1 MESPPRAMDAIAQSH
16 QATIGAHAGLDA
28 LMVQVQALLEARSAH
43 PARTVVLVP
52 YAQLMPR
59 AARAWAR
66 VVPSGFAPRFE
77 STMNW
82 ARSQGGQQG
91 GFAPGALDLC
101 HDAARDLLA
110 AQALLT
116 GAGLGDQRDLL
127 AGRVVEAAGQLAPLA
142 AAVHP
147 AQRAAWAA
155 RMRTVVAGGLDAPV
169 LALELAVARVA
180 LEWVAAS
187 AYATDCLLGD
197 AVRSDVDCLVVL
209 QGYQSEPLVEAIRM
223 HFGDK
228 AVTLPLVQATQAG
241 TVALHAAQGP
251 EDEAARAAACVLQH
265 LAAGR
270 SPVALAATD
279 RALTR
284 RIRAMLG
291 AQGLRIRDETG
302 WKLSTTRAAA
312 HIMTALRAARH
323 DAPSD
328 AVLDWL
334 KHSPALDVPALQ
346 RLEKALRDAGVRD
359 WPGAV
364 ARLRSHEALADLI
377 AQVEDLRATLQRA
390 RPLAAWLQALRELL
404 QATGQW
410 SKLEGDAAGD
420 AAIAALRLADG
431 AQAEW
436 AAVPH
441 AARRM
446 ALHEFTAWVTDVLEA
461 ASFKPTHPR
470 DEQVVILPFPQ
481 MLGQPFAAAVLPGCD
496 ETNLPAAPEPAGP
509 WTAGQRAGLGLPTR
523 EALEAVQR
531 AGWQQALAVPQVDVL
546 WRCADAA
553 GEPVLP
559 STLVQQLQLDGMA
572 QAGAEPRVDHAVPA
586 APTPRPQPSGAALPV
601 AKLSASAYE
610 DLRRCPYRFFAL
622 RQLGLKEADELDTE
636 LDKRDFGTWLHA
648 VLGHFHNA
656 LAAQPVP
663 AGPQR
668 LALIEEAAQE
678 QTRALG
684 LAESEFLPFAA
695 SWPQARDGYLA
706 WLDQHEA
713 DGAQFMEAEAD
724 RTTPLGTLTLIGRL
738 DRIDSLAG
746 GMAMVMDYKTEAL
759 DVTRKRVKAASED
772 TQLAFYAALLP
783 DDQLRAAYVNV
794 GERGETRLVEQKDV
808 VTARDVLLDGIRE
821 DLQAI
826 ANGAPLPALGEGTV
840 CDFCAARGLC
850 RKDSWA

>member
-1 MESPPRAMDAIAQSH
+1 
-16 QATIGAHAGLDA
+16 
-28 LMVQVQALLEARSAH
+28 MVQVHVLLQSRSAH

-52 YAQLMPR
+52 YAQLMPK

-82 ARSQGGQQG
+82 ARSQGGQLG
-91 GFAPGALDLC
+91 GFVPGPLDLC

-110 AQALLT
+110 AQALLAD
-116 GAGLGDQRDLL
+116 AGLGDQRDLL

-142 AAVHP
+142 AAVQP

-169 LALELAVARVA
+169 LALELAVVRVA
-180 LEWVAAS
+180 LEWVYAS

-197 AVRSDVDCLVVL
+197 AVRNDVDCLVVL
-209 QGYQSEPLVEAIRM
+209 QGYQSEPLVDAIRT

-228 AVTLPLVQATQAG
+228 AATLPMVQAAQRGA
-241 TVALHAAQGP
+241 VALHAARDP

-312 HIMTALRAARH
+312 HLMTALRAARH

-334 KHSPALDVPALQ
+334 KHAPAWDVPALQ
-346 RLEKALRDAGVRD
+346 RLEKTLRDAGVRD

-364 ARLRSHEALADLI
+364 ARLRSHDALTDLI
-377 AQVEDLRATLQRA
+377 AQVEDQRATLQRA

-410 SKLEGDAAGD
+410 NKLEGDAAGD

-446 ALHEFTAWVTDVLEA
+446 ALHEFIAWVTDVLEA

-496 ETNLPAAPEPAGP
+496 EANLPAAPEPAGP

-546 WRCADAA
+546 WRTADAA

-559 STLVQQLQLDGMA
+559 STLVQQLQQDRAA
-572 QAGAEPRVDHAVPA
+572 QTGNDPRVDHAVAA

-601 AKLSASAYE
+601 ARLSASAYE

-678 QTRALG
+678 QTRTLG

-738 DRIDSLAG
+738 DRIDKLAG
-746 GMAMVMDYKTEAL
+746 DMAMVMDYKTEAL

-794 GERGETRLVEQKDV
+794 GERGETRTVEQDDV
-808 VTARDVLLDGIRE
+808 VAARDALIEGIQH

-826 ANGAPLPALGEGTV
+826 ADGAPLPALGEGTV

-850 RKDSWA
+850 RKDMWS

>member
-1 MESPPRAMDAIAQSH
+1 MDAIAQSH
-16 QATIGAHAGLDA
+16 RATTGLDA
-28 LMVQVQALLEARSAH
+28 LMVQVHALLTSRDAH

-52 YAQLMPR
+52 YAQLMPK

-91 GFAPGALDLC
+91 GFVPAALDLC

-110 AQALLT
+110 AQALLAD
-116 GAGLGDQRDLL
+116 AGLGEQRDLL

-197 AVRSDVDCLVVL
+197 AVRNDVDCLVVL
-209 QGYQSEPLVEAIRM
+209 QGYQSEPLVEAIRT

-228 AVTLPLVQATQAG
+228 AATLPMVQATQPGA
-241 TVALHAAQGP
+241 VALHAAQGP

-323 DAPSD
+323 DAASD

-334 KHSPALDVPALQ
+334 KHAPALDVPALQ
-346 RLEKALRDAGVRD
+346 RLEKTLREAGVRD
-359 WPGAV
+359 WPGAA

-377 AQVEDLRATLQRA
+377 ARVEDLRATLQRA

-404 QATGQW
+404 QITGQW
-410 SKLEGDAAGD
+410 DKLEGDAAGD
-420 AAIAALRLADG
+420 AAIAALRLAEG

-436 AAVPH
+436 AGVPH

-496 ETNLPAAPEPAGP
+496 EANLPAAPEPAGP

-559 STLVQQLQLDGMA
+559 STLVQQLQLDGA
-572 QAGAEPRVDHAVPA
+572 SQTGTDPRVDHAVAA
-586 APTPRPQPSGAALPV
+586 APTPRPLPSGAALPV
-601 AKLSASAYE
+601 ARLSASAYE

-678 QTRALG
+678 QTRALA

-706 WLDQHEA
+706 WLDKHEA
-713 DGAQFMEAEAD
+713 DGAQFMQAEAD

-738 DRIDSLAG
+738 DRIDHLAG

-794 GERGETRLVEQKDV
+794 GERGETRMVEQDDV
-808 VTARDVLLDGIRE
+808 VAARDALIEGIQH

-826 ANGAPLPALGEGTV
+826 ADGAPLPALGEGAV

>member
-1 MESPPRAMDAIAQSH
+1 MDAIAQSH
-16 QATIGAHAGLDA
+16 RASTGAHTGLDA
-28 LMVQVQALLEARSAH
+28 LMAQVQALLESRDAH

-59 AARAWAR
+59 AARAWAH

-91 GFAPGALDLC
+91 GLVPGPLDLC

-110 AQALLT
+110 AQALLAD
-116 GAGLGDQRDLL
+116 AGLGDQRDLL
-127 AGRVVEAAGQLAPLA
+127 AARVVEAAGQLAPLA

-147 AQRAAWAA
+147 AQRAAWGQ
-155 RMRTVVAGGLDAPV
+155 RMRAVVTGGLDAPV

-209 QGYQSEPLVEAIRM
+209 QGYQSEPLVEAIRE

-228 AVTLPLVQATQAG
+228 ATTLPMVQATQPG
-241 TVALHAAQGP
+241 TVALHAAQDP
-251 EDEAARAAACVLQH
+251 EDEAARAAACVLRH

-334 KHSPALDVPALQ
+334 KHAPALQGPALQ
-346 RLEKALRDAGVRD
+346 RLEKTLRDAGLRD

-364 ARLRSHEALADLI
+364 AQLRNHDALADLI
-377 AQVEDLRATLQRA
+377 AQVQAQRETLQRA
-390 RPLAAWLQALRELL
+390 RALAAWLQSLRELL

-410 SKLEGDAAGD
+410 NKLAGDAAGD
-420 AAIAALRLADG
+420 AAIAALRLAEG
-431 AQAEW
+431 SQAEW
-436 AAVPH
+436 TAVPH

-496 ETNLPAAPEPAGP
+496 ESNLPAAPEPAGP
-509 WTAGQRAGLGLPTR
+509 WTAGQRAGLGLPAR
-523 EALEAVQR
+523 ASLEAVQR
-531 AGWQQALAVPQVDVL
+531 AGWQQALAVANVDVL

-559 STLVQQLQLDGMA
+559 STLVQQLQLEGMA
-572 QAGAEPRVDHAVPA
+572 QAGADPRVDHAVAA

-601 AKLSASAYE
+601 ARLSASGYE

-648 VLGHFHNA
+648 VLGYFHNA
-656 LAAQPVP
+656 MASQPVP
-663 AGPQR
+663 SGPQR

-706 WLDQHEA
+706 WLEGHEA
-713 DGAQFMEAEAD
+713 QGAQFIEAEAD
-724 RTTPLGTLTLIGRL
+724 RNTPLGTLTLIGRL
-738 DRIDSLAG
+738 DRIDSLPG

-794 GERGETRLVEQKDV
+794 GERGETRMVEQKDV
-808 VTARDVLLDGIRE
+808 VTARDALLDGIRE

-826 ANGAPLPALGEGTV
+826 ADGAPLPALGEGAV

-850 RKDSWA
+850 RKDMWS

>member
-1 MESPPRAMDAIAQSH
+1 M
-16 QATIGAHAGLDA
+16 T
-28 LMVQVQALLEARSAH
+28 QVQALLQSRDVH

-82 ARSQGGQQG
+82 ARAQGGQQG
-91 GFAPGALDLC
+91 GFVPGPLDLC
-101 HDAARDLLA
+101 HDAARDVLA
-110 AQALLT
+110 AQALLA
-116 GAGLGDQRDLL
+116 GAGLGEQRELL
-127 AGRVVEAAGQLAPLA
+127 AGRVVEAAGQLAPMA

-147 AQRAAWAA
+147 AQRAAWGQ
-155 RMRTVVAGGLDAPV
+155 RMRAVVAGALDAPV
-169 LALELAVARVA
+169 LALEQAVARVA

-197 AVRSDVDCLVVL
+197 AVRNDVDCLVVL
-209 QGYQSEPLVEAIRM
+209 QGYQSEPLVDAIRT

-228 AVTLPLVQATQAG
+228 AVTLPLVQVGQPGA
-241 TVALHAAQGP
+241 VALHAAQDP
-251 EDEAARAAACVLQH
+251 EDEAARAAACVLWH
-265 LAAGR
+265 LGAGR

-284 RIRAMLG
+284 RIRALLG
-291 AQGLRIRDETG
+291 AQGVRIRDETG

-312 HIMTALRAARH
+312 HLMTALRAARH
-323 DAPSD
+323 DATSD

-334 KHSPALDVPALQ
+334 KHAPVLQGPALQ
-346 RLEKALRDAGVRD
+346 RLEKTLRDAGVRD

-364 ARLRSHEALADLI
+364 ARLREQEALAVLV
-377 AQVEDLRATLQRA
+377 AQVEESRAALQRA
-390 RPLAAWLQALRELL
+390 RPLADWLQALRGLL
-404 QATGQW
+404 QASGQW
-410 SKLEGDAAGD
+410 QLLAGDAAGD

-431 AQAEW
+431 EGGDAQAEW
-436 AAVPH
+436 AAIPH

-446 ALHEFTAWVTDVLEA
+446 GLHEFTAWVSDVLED

-496 ETNLPAAPEPAGP
+496 EANLPAAPEPAGP
-509 WTAGQRAGLGLPTR
+509 WTASQRAALGLPTR
-523 EALEAVQR
+523 EALEAAQR
-531 AGWQQALAVPQVDVL
+531 AGWQQALAAAQVDVL
-546 WRCADAA
+546 WRSADAA

-559 STLVQQLQLDGMA
+559 SPLVQQLQLDGVA
-572 QAGAEPRVDHAVPA
+572 QPGADPRLDHAVSA
-586 APTPRPQPSGAALPV
+586 APTPRPQPSGAALPL
-601 AKLSASAYE
+601 ARLSASAYE

-622 RQLGLKEADELDTE
+622 RQLGLKEADELDAG

-656 LAAQPVP
+656 LAAQSVP
-663 AGPQR
+663 SGPQR
-668 LALIEEAAQE
+668 LALIDEAAQA

-684 LAESEFLPFAA
+684 LADSEFLPFAA

-713 DGAQFMEAEAD
+713 QGAQFREAEAD
-724 RTTPLGTLTLIGRL
+724 RSTPLGSLTLIGRL

-746 GMAMVMDYKTEAL
+746 GMALVMDYKTESL
-759 DVTRKRVKAASED
+759 DATRKRVKAASED

-794 GERGETRLVEQKDV
+794 GERETRTVEQDDV
-808 VTARDVLLDGIRE
+808 VAARDALLDGIR
-821 DLQAI
+821 DDMQAI
-826 ANGAPLPALGEGTV
+826 AGGSPLPALGEGTV

-850 RKDSWA
+850 RKDFWT

>member
-1 MESPPRAMDAIAQSH
+1 MDAIAQSH
-16 QATIGAHAGLDA
+16 QAAPAAQAVLDA
-28 LMVQVQALLEARSAH
+28 LMVRVKTLLDSRAAH

-82 ARSQGGQQG
+82 ARSQGGPQG
-91 GFAPGALDLC
+91 GFVPGPLDLC

-110 AQALLT
+110 AQALLA
-116 GAGLGDQRDLL
+116 GAGLGEQRDLL
-127 AGRVVEAAGQLAPLA
+127 AARVVEAAGQLSALA

-147 AQRAAWAA
+147 AQRPAWAA
-155 RMRTVVAGGLDAPV
+155 HMRAVVAGGLDAPV

-187 AYATDCLLGD
+187 AYATDCLLAD
-197 AVRSDVDCLVVL
+197 AVRQDVDCLVVL
-209 QGYQSEPLVEAIRM
+209 QGYQSEPLVEAIRA

-228 AVTLPLVQATQAG
+228 AVALPLMQASAPG
-241 TVALHAAQGP
+241 AVALHAAQDP

-265 LAAGR
+265 LGVGR

-284 RIRAMLG
+284 RIRALLG

-312 HIMTALRAARH
+312 HLMTALRAARH
-323 DAPSD
+323 DATSD

-334 KHSPALDVPALQ
+334 KHALALQGPALQ
-346 RLEKALRDAGVRD
+346 RLEKALREAGVRD

-364 ARLRSHEALADLI
+364 VRLQARDELTALLTQVEAL
-377 AQVEDLRATLQRA
+377 RAGLQRPRA
-390 RPLAAWLQALRELL
+390 LAAWLQALRELL
-404 QATGQW
+404 QASGQW
-410 SKLEGDAAGD
+410 QRLAGDAAGD
-420 AAIAALRLADG
+420 AAIAALRLADE

-436 AAVPH
+436 AAIPH

-446 ALHEFTAWVTDVLEA
+446 ALHEFTAWVTGVLED

-496 ETNLPAAPEPAGP
+496 EANLPAAPEPTGA
-509 WTAGQRAGLGLPTR
+509 WTAGQRAALGLPTR
-523 EALEAVQR
+523 EALEAAQR
-531 AGWQQALAVPQVDVL
+531 AGWQQALAVAQVDVL
-546 WRCADAA
+546 WRTADAA

-559 STLVQQLQLDGMA
+559 SPLVQQLQLDGAAQMA
-572 QAGAEPRVDHAVPA
+572 PDPRLSHAVPA
-586 APTPRPQPSGAALPV
+586 APTPRPQPSGAAL
-601 AKLSASAYE
+601 ALARLSASAYE

-622 RQLGLKEADELDTE
+622 RQLGLKEADELDTG

-668 LALIEEAAQE
+668 LALIEDAAQA

-684 LAESEFLPFAA
+684 LSESEFLPFAA

-706 WLDQHEA
+706 WLEGHEA
-713 DGAQFMEAEAD
+713 QGAQFREAEAD
-724 RTTPLGTLTLIGRL
+724 RTTPLGPLTLIGRL

-794 GERGETRLVEQKDV
+794 GERGETRTVEQEDV
-808 VTARDVLLDGIRE
+808 VAARDALIEGIQN

-826 ANGAPLPALGEGTV
+826 AGGAPLPALGEGTV

-850 RKDSWA
+850 RKDMWS